1 MTAVKTFL
9 FVAAVL
15 GVLLPTTTIRAA
27 EPLRVFIRAGK
38 KSHGP
43 GAHDYPQFL
52 KDWVPMLNQRGA
64 KCEGSLEFPTKEQL
78 DRTDVL
84 ILHAQEAGNIKIG
97 EERKHLMEFL
107 ARGGGVVT
115 IHAGAVS
122 SDHDWFKNVIGG
134 SWKKGTT
141 KWLEAPM
148 SLYFTDRENPI
159 TKDISNFDIDDE
171 IYYDMDLLPEA
182 KILAAAYTP
191 NTPQVKGGNKEAQQ
205 RAAEA
210 VAKKKAVNIYDIQP
224 QVWTYEKEKYRAFTC
239 IPGHWYKNFSH
250 NAVRTMILRGIAW
263 AGKRGN
269 IDELCKPAEL
279 GDALRYVE
287 GGCPSP
293 QELPKALEV
302 HPEFNLSLVASE
314 PLINK
319 PMNIDWDEKGRLW
332 VVETPEYPNGLRQS
346 NVDAWK
352 DSGAIKPGQYERK
365 PLDCV
370 SILSDT
376 NGDGVM
382 DKKQVFADEIELAT
396 SSVFYKNGVIVC
408 AAPDIWYFEDTT
420 KRTNAASCTP
430 IWAIAI
436 RTLSSTTCAGV
447 WMAGFMPRTVIRVL
461 TT

>member
-1 MTAVKTFL
+1 
-9 FVAAVL
+9 
-15 GVLLPTTTIRAA
+15 
-27 EPLRVFIRAGK
+27 
-38 KSHGP
+38 
-43 GAHDYPQFL
+43 
-52 KDWVPMLNQRGA
+52 MLNERGA
-64 KCEGSLEFPTKEQL
+64 KCEGGMEFPTKEQL
-78 DRTDVL
+78 DKTDVL

-97 EERKHLMEFL
+97 DERKNLMEFL
-107 ARGGGVVT
+107 ARSGGVVT
-115 IHAGAVS
+115 IHAAAVS
-122 SDHDWFKNVIGG
+122 KDHDWFKTIIGG
-134 SWKKGTT
+134 SWHFGQT

-148 SLYFTDRENPI
+148 SLYFTDHENAI

-191 NTPQVKGGNKEAQQ
+191 NTPQLKGGNKEAQA

-239 IPGHWYKNFSH
+239 IPGHYHRNFSH
-250 NAVRTMILRGIAW
+250 NGIRTLILRGIAW
-263 AGKRGN
+263 AGKREN
-269 IDELCKPAEL
+269 IDELCKPTEL

-302 HPEFNLSLVASE
+302 HPEFNLSLVAAE

-352 DSGAIKPGQYERK
+352 DSGANQPGHYDRK

-370 SILSDT
+370 SQAHEALHQPRQSRHARRHQQHAL
-376 NGDGVM
+376 GPRRLG
-382 DKKQVFADEIELAT
+382 LCH
-396 SSVFYKNGVIVC
+396 GRL
-408 AAPDIWYFEDTT
+408 FEH
-420 KRTNAASCTP
+420 R
-430 IWAIAI
+430 
-436 RTLSSTTCAGV
+436 
-447 WMAGFMPRTVIRVL
+447 
-461 TT
+461 